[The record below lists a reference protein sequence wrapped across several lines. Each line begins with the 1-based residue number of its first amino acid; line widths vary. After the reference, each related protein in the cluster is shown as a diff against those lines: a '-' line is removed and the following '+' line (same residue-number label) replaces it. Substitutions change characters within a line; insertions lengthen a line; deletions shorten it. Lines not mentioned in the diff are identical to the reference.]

1 MPRSRL
7 GRGCGGVFSKR
18 VNISSRRCSAW
29 SALSGAVM
37 ASRNRGKKKPSLREL
52 IKINLD
58 NKEMEE
64 LWGKFNERQTPIVTA
79 VLGQAL
85 VENELD

>member
-1 MPRSRL
+1 
-7 GRGCGGVFSKR
+7 
-18 VNISSRRCSAW
+18 
-29 SALSGAVM
+29 M